1 MPLLVLWDIDHTLV
15 DTRGVGREFWAE
27 AFEEVTGR
35 PMREQAKIDG
45 STEPVILR
53 ETLRLHG
60 LPDNRAL
67 FERFAQA
74 LGAVHVRRA
83 AELRERGRALP
94 GASSL
99 LAALAARDGA
109 TQTVMT
115 GNIRA
120 AAEVKLAAFGLDQ
133 YIDLSTGAFGEDADA
148 RPELVRTALRRAR
161 TPAENAVLV
170 GDTPYDVEGGVSC
183 GVRVIGVA
191 TGRTDAEDL
200 RAAGA
205 AEVVEDLADTESMLK
220 LLTRKATP
228 R

>member
-1 MPLLVLWDIDHTLV
+1 MPQLVLWDIDHTLV
-15 DTRGVGREFWAE
+15 DTRGVGRELWAE

-45 STEPVILR
+45 STESVILR
-53 ETLRLHG
+53 ETLGLHG
-60 LPDNRAL
+60 LPDSRDL

-83 AELRERGRALP
+83 AELRERGHALP

-99 LAALAARDGA
+99 LSALAARDGI

-120 AAEVKLAAFGLDQ
+120 TAEVKLAVFGLDQ
-133 YIDLSTGAFGEDADA
+133 YIDLSIGAFGEDADE
-148 RPELVRTALRRAR
+148 RPQLVRTALRRAQMR
-161 TPAENAVLV
+161 PDDAVLV
-170 GDTPYDVEGGVSC
+170 GDTPYDVEGGLSC

-191 TGRTDAEDL
+191 TGRTDADDL

-205 AEVVEDLADTESMLK
+205 TEVVEDLADTEKLLK
-220 LLTRKATP
+220 LLTK
-228 R
+228 